1 MSNSYDKKLDVDARE
16 ILNHLLMMKPD
27 AVFTS
32 LWSAIVQDLPTL
44 ASSPYCDVLRDAVR
58 NVVYQQSLEAKQ
70 AFTARLPQTI
80 DQSDRLFEEAV
91 NVIAEHDRASASLL
105 QRQLRI
111 GYARA
116 ARIIDE
122 LEARGYVGPFDGSTA
137 RVVLGKTKQN
147 RSSAVDEQTN
157 K

>member
-1 MSNSYDKKLDVDARE
+1 MSNSYDKNLDVDQKE

-27 AVFTS
+27 AVFAS

-70 AFTARLPQTI
+70 AFAARLPQTI
-80 DQSDRLFEEAV
+80 DQSDRLFAEAV

-105 QRQLRI
+105 QRRLRI

-122 LEARGYVGPFDGSTA
+122 LEARGFVGPFDGSTA
-137 RVVLGKTKQN
+137 RVVLGKAKPI
-147 RSSAVDEQTN
+147 RASAAD
-157 K
+157 